1 MVIQMRLLVD
11 WYTQWYIYLLWVCLW
26 LLDFQKWR
34 ANPSWLTEVYLLRW
48 VVADQLNRFE
58 TSAGARDQG
67 GRIKDL
73 EFTSSHKC
81 IKNTSTRG
89 VILTDCLLDTN
100 KSHIESKLPESSPCT
115 GRVKIKGIRMRQS
128 YTPGRNLWKRK
139 DSFTLGTPFTN
150 WEISWAEGEIQRLG
164 RESAAGLEQ
173 AEQIETSTNGPGH
186 LAAYPRLRV
195 ASAGVHSGSVVKLR
209 LQQIDLSIGLQLA
222 MWRQLEGARVL
233 SRLQLGVCTEQ
244 SLSPLQKFAVMQA
257 KGGAGAVS

>member
-1 MVIQMRLLVD
+1 M
-11 WYTQWYIYLLWVCLW
+11 
-26 LLDFQKWR
+26 
-34 ANPSWLTEVYLLRW
+34 
-48 VVADQLNRFE
+48 
-58 TSAGARDQG
+58 
-67 GRIKDL
+67 
-73 EFTSSHKC
+73 
-81 IKNTSTRG
+81 
-89 VILTDCLLDTN
+89 
-100 KSHIESKLPESSPCT
+100 
-115 GRVKIKGIRMRQS
+115 
-128 YTPGRNLWKRK
+128 
-139 DSFTLGTPFTN
+139 
-150 WEISWAEGEIQRLG
+150 
-164 RESAAGLEQ
+164 EQ